1 MGSSIP
7 YWAGESAARRPGGRN
22 LNLPLDIVWRC
33 FRGLKWDALDKL
45 IDQEL
50 KHSPPP
56 DMLLIHLG
64 SNDLTA
70 KDNTAVKF
78 FREIQCSLYRYNVLL
93 PSTKLIWS
101 SLLPRLFWW
110 GAPPGCG
117 GKIDKKRKKVN
128 KAVKKCIFELQGAYI
143 NHDLNISVA
152 HPNLFRQ
159 DGTHLSHVGN
169 LAYLNNI
176 QGGLSFILRNEGNEF
191 PPPLPNSVTV

>member
-7 YWAGESAARRPGGRN
+7 YWAARRPGGRN

-33 FRGLKWDALDKL
+33 FRGLKWDALDRL

-93 PSTKLIWS
+93 PSTKL
-101 SLLPRLFWW
+101 PRED
-110 GAPPGCG
+110 PG
-117 GKIDKKRKKVN
+117 
-128 KAVKKCIFELQGAYI
+128 
-143 NHDLNISVA
+143 
-152 HPNLFRQ
+152 
-159 DGTHLSHVGN
+159 
-169 LAYLNNI
+169 
-176 QGGLSFILRNEGNEF
+176 
-191 PPPLPNSVTV
+191 